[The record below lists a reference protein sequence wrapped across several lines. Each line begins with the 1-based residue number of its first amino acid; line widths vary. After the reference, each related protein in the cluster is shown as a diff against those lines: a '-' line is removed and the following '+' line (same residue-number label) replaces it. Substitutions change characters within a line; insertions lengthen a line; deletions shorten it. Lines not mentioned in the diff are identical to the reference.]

1 MAIEHLNEDLDEFME
16 MILPKINSKLEK
28 TAYVTGQKLTII
40 DVMIYCDI
48 QTVLKLYRR
57 DIESSKSNLKA
68 LKNWHISLGEH
79 SALV

>member
-48 QTVLKLYRR
+48 
-57 DIESSKSNLKA
+57 
-68 LKNWHISLGEH
+68 
-79 SALV
+79 